1 MNKLTFALC
10 AIFAATSAVQLEQVE
25 REAAVV
31 QKATMLG
38 EEPEELQPTALQGLE
53 FVMLEKVAAE
63 SAAKEALA
71 VARAKYGLAVMES
84 QVATNKAVKELQEA
98 QAAHTAAVR
107 ARMAA
112 EAALMEE
119 TTGEVCD
126 ECVLIPTVKRTMSIS
141 PTR

>member
-38 EEPEELQPTALQGLE
+38 EEPEELEPTVRLQGLE
-53 FVMLEKVAAE
+53 LVMLEKVAAE
-63 SAAKEALA
+63 NAAKEALA
-71 VARAKYGLAVMES
+71 LARTKYSLAVMES
-84 QVATNKAVKELQEA
+84 QAATNKAVKVLQEA

-112 EAALMEE
+112 EAALMTE
-119 TTGEVCD
+119 
-126 ECVLIPTVKRTMSIS
+126 
-141 PTR
+141 